1 MIRCKKT
8 QKLKCSFPD
17 ACPHTWHSSHPYM
30 ACTWHV
36 SSCLAFQP
44 SIHALHLAPI
54 LMPGVYLAFTEP
66 GIVIQDMVNNTFYLP
81 VMYMTCML
89 ANCHVPCTCPCMRQ
103 TFLLMNA
110 RGPSWVR
117 TTLFTYILP
126 NHSIA
131 QSISL
136 SPEPLPIPL

>member
-44 SIHALHLAPI
+44 PIHALHLTCIP
-54 LMPGVYLAFTEP
+54 MPGISATHTCHAP
-66 GIVIQDMVNNTFYLP
+66 GMHPHTWLVPSTCP
-81 VMYMTCML
+81 HTWHSSHPYM
-89 ANCHVPCTCPCMRQ
+89 PCTWP
-103 TFLLMNA
+103 
-110 RGPSWVR
+110 PSSCLGYTW
-117 TTLFTYILP
+117 
-126 NHSIA
+126 
-131 QSISL
+131 
-136 SPEPLPIPL
+136 PLQNQGL